1 MFPSI
6 HVPSGKDKIKE
17 WSSAWG
23 NAIVQ
28 QQDTSLNSRML
39 RIHSN
44 NQLYMG
50 LIDGKEFEYITKQYG
65 LRTPARLV
73 GYPFAYRLVEE
84 LVGES
89 SKDSLEFSVQS
100 VDQDIITA
108 KLEKKVE
115 AAAHVLTKPI
125 REILGGISVEEM
137 FADGTSEL
145 PDSLQAFHEMSFHD
159 HVEVGMMY
167 CMSHLQTK
175 QDWDLKFTE
184 GMREMAKNYTEIYRC
199 YVKNGDPFFE
209 VVNPSSVSFGHVE
222 GLRWLQDAPWVKQD
236 VEVPIFQLIDEF
248 RHVVDAATVQKW
260 EKWAGSVRTNVNQFI
275 SEWGMFGRYDENQRH
290 LYLRVVRYEWLA
302 IATLRVKVSSNKWD
316 PEMPF
321 YKFVSDTA
329 SSNKNYEFN
338 QAWQGVFIAGEHFDQ
353 RPKADQVRHNSD
365 YAKTHLSY
373 FGCVRPGLSI
383 IDLTKNL
390 ILFLSV
396 VMFHIES
403 MLNRAGGKAVV
414 YDMAQKPSN
423 VPLKDVFYHAK
434 ESGLI
439 LVNSAEEK
447 AQRGRGF
454 NQFQQIDFTL
464 SSSIDQLFRLKQ
476 MLEETMLSIS
486 GVNVNR
492 LGGGHHEETVK
503 NNQQKIT
510 QSTYITQAMSDDH
523 FKVVEDV
530 MNEMLNLVK
539 IAWADDSDRV
549 LMVMGDRGRE
559 TVKFMKDWLGHHYGL
574 YVKNSQKERL
584 KKENLVMKGNQALS
598 AGQLDFISMVKIENA
613 SNSKEVERLFIKGI
627 DAMKKSQSENAQA
640 ANAAK
645 MEEFKLKREEIQSRI
660 TAARIEA
667 GAYVEVKRL
676 EIMANVDLKDTEMI
690 GKLAEVSEQSRA
702 ALDQIVVEAR
712 AKAAQEQPTE
722 PQGQEGAPKA

>member
-6 HVPSGKDKIKE
+6 HVPTGEDKINE
-17 WSSAWG
+17 WAEAWG
-23 NAIVQ
+23 NAIVTHQ
-28 QQDTSLNSRML
+28 EDSLNSRRL
-39 RIHSN
+39 RIYSN

-50 LIDGKEFEYITKQYG
+50 ILDGKEFEYITKMYG
-65 LRTPARLV
+65 LRSPARLV

-89 SKDSLEFSVQS
+89 SKDSLEFSVES
-100 VDQDIITA
+100 VDEDIITA
-108 KLEKKVE
+108 KLESKVA

-125 REILGGISVEEM
+125 RDILGGVSVEEM
-137 FADGTSEL
+137 FAEGTVDL
-145 PDSLQAFHEMSFHD
+145 PDSIQAFYEMSFHD

-167 CMSHLQTK
+167 CMTHLQQK

-184 GMREMAKNYTEIYRC
+184 GMREMAKNYTEIYRV
-199 YVKNGDPFFE
+199 YVKNGDPDFD
-209 VVNPSSVSFGHVE
+209 VVNPSSVTFGHVE
-222 GLRWLQDAPWVKQD
+222 GLRWLQHAPWVKED
-236 VEVPIFQLIDEF
+236 VEVPIFQLIDEY
-248 RHVVDAATVQKW
+248 RHIVTPDIIQTW
-260 EKWAGSVRTNVNQFI
+260 EKWAGSVNRNLNEFI
-275 SEWGMFGRYDENQRH
+275 SEWGMFGRYDESHRN
-290 LYLRVVRYEWLA
+290 LYLRVVRYEWMA
-302 IATLRVKVSSNKWD
+302 ITSIPVKLSKNKWA
-316 PEMPF
+316 PEQPF
-321 YKFVSDTA
+321 YKIIKEPTSADR
-329 SSNKNYEFN
+329 NYEFN
-338 QAWQGVFIAGEHFDQ
+338 QVWQGVWIAGRHYDQ
-353 RPKADQVRHNSD
+353 RPKSDQVRHNSD

-390 ILFLSV
+390 ISFLCV

-414 YDMAQKPSN
+414 YDVAQKPSE

-476 MLEETMLSIS
+476 MLEGTMLDIT
-486 GVNVNR
+486 GINVNR

-510 QSTYITQAMSDDH
+510 QSGYITQSMFDDH

-530 MNEMLNLVK
+530 MNEMMNLVK

-549 LMVMGDRGRE
+549 LTVMGDRGRQ
-559 TVKFMKDWLGHHYGL
+559 TIKLMKDWLGHHYGL
-574 YVKNSQKERL
+574 YIKNSQKERM
-584 KKENLVMKGNQALS
+584 KKQDIVNFGQQAMS
-598 AGQLDFISMVKIENA
+598 AGQLDFISMVKMTNA
-613 SNSKEVERLFIKGI
+613 GNSKEVERLFVKGI
-627 DAMKKSQSENAQA
+627 DTMKRSQAESAQA
-640 ANAAK
+640 ANAMKA
-645 MEEFKLKREEIQSRI
+645 EEFKLKREEIQSRI

-667 GAYVEVKRL
+667 GAYVETKRL
-676 EIMANVDLKDTEMI
+676 EIMAQADLKDTELLGRM
-690 GKLAEVSEQSRA
+690 AEVTEQSRA
-702 ALDQIVVEAR
+702 ALDQIVTEAR
-712 AKAAQEQPTE
+712 EKAAVEQPTE
-722 PQGQEGAPKA
+722 QQQPQEPTPA